1 MKKVIGAIAIIATQI
16 YFAQNTDLLPNI
28 IPPTPQTFNFSVYN
42 SNFTN
47 TPSGE
52 FTHSVPIHTATRDEV
67 SLPIAFSY
75 RSGVRVDDLGTNL
88 GMSWQLN
95 AGGTVSRIVR
105 DEADEKAA
113 KRWLPENVDLINDA
127 AKIQESSLPGP
138 YVDTEYDWFNFN
150 VANGFHGSFYLDS
163 NLNPV
168 YSKADGTTISMNKY
182 FTAEGLFLEFII
194 KDKAGNTYYFGGQK
208 KYIEEV
214 TITTSNDVSGGGGVP
229 RTKSAT
235 GWYIYKIITNK
246 NNEVLFD
253 YDADSYSYFSSVDSS
268 LTLTEDCKCIPSGG
282 NYSTSV
288 VNSKS
293 LSVTST
299 PRLKLIETDGE
310 KINFEY
316 TKNRNDVTDSKLL
329 TSVIVKNK
337 GNAITK
343 NFVLEYTD
351 YTTSNVE
358 SYYFTNAN
366 ANTKSRH
373 FLNKVSNTVSKE
385 KYSFDYYSPELLPPR
400 FSLKAD
406 YYGYYNGQSN
416 TRPFP
421 VINEFNTKDIILFSS
436 LIKNKIP
443 SNYLTANKEVNPNY
457 SFIGNL
463 KKITYPT
470 GGSSSIVYE
479 PNKTAETL
487 QEEKYQYESFDL
499 ARECNQPRTIESAK
513 TIIANGSPITF
524 FASASPDYY
533 RCGEPDSYHEI
544 YGVSVKDLTT
554 GQMVKSISRKAS
566 DGMFTTTEPGEFCI
580 SGINGDCPIS
590 TVEGRSYE
598 LRFRVQSVLSEI
610 FGNVNFK
617 YNKTLAPVQK
627 DVFYAGSRVKEIIEN
642 NNEGSVYTRK
652 FYYNFYA
659 QKDQGKTTLNHPI
672 PPRYYYKTTGLKN
685 CSYDCGCEA
694 LPIGPEKSI
703 CLENIQNPLPFEN
716 AVFGYGTN
724 SLINQFNNKN
734 NKPYYTVISEVV
746 EGKSL
751 TEKIFFENEDTPALT
766 FSGSEIYNAPYSNT
780 SELLQG
786 NIKEEKVYEFKNNEF
801 QKIINQ
807 TYQYGQYDNNIKK
820 AFIFKQN
827 FPIPPYTSTPNT
839 YIDNISIAE
848 YYNHYGESKIDRI
861 KKEEFINGQIIKT
874 ETENSYNNPSHY
886 QLTLSKNLFPDNTV
900 QETVYNYAHE
910 KGNQKLIN
918 ANIIGIPLLT
928 SVTKKQNANDSNG
941 KILSKI
947 ETKYDDPTTLLPT
960 SVISYGINTGA
971 QSTEIT
977 YDKYDSKGNLL
988 QYTTKDGVP
997 TVIIWGYNST
1007 KPIAKIEGV
1016 TYAQILPYIN
1026 AIVSA
1031 SDQDTAPGT
1040 ALNNDKTALLDAFKA
1055 FRAQFPNS
1063 PVTTYTYDPLVGV
1076 RSITPPTGIT
1086 EFYTYDAAGRLEKVV
1101 DANGKVIKEMKYNY
1115 KN

>member
-1 MKKVIGAIAIIATQI
+1 
-16 YFAQNTDLLPNI
+16 
-28 IPPTPQTFNFSVYN
+28 
-42 SNFTN
+42 
-47 TPSGE
+47 
-52 FTHSVPIHTATRDEV
+52 
-67 SLPIAFSY
+67 
-75 RSGVRVDDLGTNL
+75 
-88 GMSWQLN
+88 
-95 AGGTVSRIVR
+95 
-105 DEADEKAA
+105 
-113 KRWLPENVDLINDA
+113 
-127 AKIQESSLPGP
+127 
-138 YVDTEYDWFNFN
+138 
-150 VANGFHGSFYLDS
+150 
-163 NLNPV
+163 
-168 YSKADGTTISMNKY
+168 
-182 FTAEGLFLEFII
+182 
-194 KDKAGNTYYFGGQK
+194 
-208 KYIEEV
+208 
-214 TITTSNDVSGGGGVP
+214 
-229 RTKSAT
+229 
-235 GWYIYKIITNK
+235 
-246 NNEVLFD
+246 
-253 YDADSYSYFSSVDSS
+253 
-268 LTLTEDCKCIPSGG
+268 
-282 NYSTSV
+282 
-288 VNSKS
+288 
-293 LSVTST
+293 
-299 PRLKLIETDGE
+299 
-310 KINFEY
+310 
-316 TKNRNDVTDSKLL
+316 
-329 TSVIVKNK
+329 
-337 GNAITK
+337 
-343 NFVLEYTD
+343 
-351 YTTSNVE
+351 
-358 SYYFTNAN
+358 
-366 ANTKSRH
+366 
-373 FLNKVSNTVSKE
+373 
-385 KYSFDYYSPELLPPR
+385 
-400 FSLKAD
+400 
-406 YYGYYNGQSN
+406 
-416 TRPFP
+416 
-421 VINEFNTKDIILFSS
+421 
-436 LIKNKIP
+436 
-443 SNYLTANKEVNPNY
+443 
-457 SFIGNL
+457 
-463 KKITYPT
+463 
-470 GGSSSIVYE
+470 
-479 PNKTAETL
+479 
-487 QEEKYQYESFDL
+487 
-499 ARECNQPRTIESAK
+499 
-513 TIIANGSPITF
+513 
-524 FASASPDYY
+524 
-533 RCGEPDSYHEI
+533 
-544 YGVSVKDLTT
+544 
-554 GQMVKSISRKAS
+554 
-566 DGMFTTTEPGEFCI
+566 
-580 SGINGDCPIS
+580 
-590 TVEGRSYE
+590 
-598 LRFRVQSVLSEI
+598 
-610 FGNVNFK
+610 
-617 YNKTLAPVQK
+617 
-627 DVFYAGSRVKEIIEN
+627 
-642 NNEGSVYTRK
+642 VYTRK